1 MICIGT
7 DRKAQHMEL
16 KIAPLFSGSK
26 GNCIYVGTERSKVLV
41 DAGYSCT
48 KIVSEL
54 QKVDIHMEDID
65 GILITHEHSDHIAGV
80 GVISRKFD
88 IPVYAN
94 GQTWCEMEKRLG
106 EVRPGNIRV
115 IDEQDFYVGELCVQ
129 PYEISH
135 DAVRPFGYSLTAGG
149 KKVSVMTDLG
159 RVTEKMLAQVAG
171 SSIVLLES
179 NHDVEMLKCGPYPYY
194 LKRRILSTHGHL
206 SNDDAAQTAM
216 RLAAAGVRGILL
228 GHLSEKNNFYE
239 LAYETVCG
247 FLRQNG
253 VVIGKHVA
261 VAMAKRE
268 GVTGIYAAV

>member
-1 MICIGT
+1 
-7 DRKAQHMEL
+7 MEM

-26 GNCIYVGTERSKVLV
+26 GNCIYIGTETSKVLV

-48 KIVSEL
+48 RISAEL
-54 QKVDIHMEDID
+54 KKADAHMEEID

-80 GVISRKFD
+80 GVISRKYD

-94 GQTWCEMEKRLG
+94 SETWAEMEKRLG
-106 EVRPGNIRV
+106 DVASKNIRV
-115 IDEQDFYVGELCVQ
+115 IDEQDFYVKDLCIQ

-135 DAVRPFGYSLTAGG
+135 DAVRPFGYSLSAGG
-149 KKVSVMTDLG
+149 KKVSIMTDLG
-159 RVTEKMLAQVAG
+159 HVSERILAQVAG

-206 SNDDAAQTAM
+206 SNDDAAQTAY
-216 RLAAAGVRGILL
+216 RLVASGVRGILL

-247 FLRQNG
+247 FLQQNG

-261 VAMAKRE
+261 VGMAKRE
-268 GVTGIYAAV
+268 GVTGVYTAV

>member
-1 MICIGT
+1 
-7 DRKAQHMEL
+7 MEL

-26 GNCIYVGTERSKVLV
+26 GNCIYIGTETSKVLV

-48 KIVSEL
+48 RLVAEL
-54 QKVDIHMEDID
+54 KKADAHMEDID

-80 GVISRKFD
+80 GVVSRKYD

-94 GQTWCEMEKRLG
+94 QETWTAMAPRLG
-106 EVRPGNIRV
+106 EVADRNIRV
-115 IDEQDFYVGELCVQ
+115 IDEEDFYVKDLCVQ

-149 KKVSVMTDLG
+149 KKVSIMTDLG
-159 RVTEKMLAQVAG
+159 RVTEKMLEQVRG

-194 LKRRILSTHGHL
+194 LKRRIRSQHGHL
-206 SNDDAAQTAM
+206 SNDDAALTAY
-216 RLAAAGVRGILL
+216 RLVEAGVRGILL

-247 FLRQNG
+247 FLQQNG
-253 VVIGKHVA
+253 IVIGKHVA
-261 VAMAKRE
+261 VGLAKRE
-268 GVTGIYAAV
+268 GVTGVYSAV

>member
-1 MICIGT
+1 
-7 DRKAQHMEL
+7 MEL
-16 KIAPLFSGSK
+16 KISPLFSGSK
-26 GNCIYVGTERSKVLV
+26 GNCIYIGTETSKVLV

-48 KIVSEL
+48 KIANEL
-54 QKVDIHMEDID
+54 KKVDTHMEDID

-80 GVISRKFD
+80 GVISRKYD

-94 GQTWCEMEKRLG
+94 EQTWCEMEKRLG
-106 EVRPGNIRV
+106 EVQSKNIRV
-115 IDEQDFYVGELCVQ
+115 IDEQDFYVKDLCVQ

-135 DAVRPFGYSLTAGG
+135 DAVRPFGYSVTAGG
-149 KKVSVMTDLG
+149 KKVSIMTDLG
-159 RVTEKMLAQVAG
+159 RVTEKILAQVAG

-179 NHDVEMLKCGPYPYY
+179 NHDVEMLKCGPYPYE

-206 SNDDAAQTAM
+206 SNDDAAKTAYQ
-216 RLAAAGVRGILL
+216 LAAAGVRGILL

-247 FLRQNG
+247 FLQQNG
-253 VVIGKHVA
+253 VTIGKHVA

-268 GVTGIYAAV
+268 GVTGIYAAT

>member
-1 MICIGT
+1 
-7 DRKAQHMEL
+7 
-16 KIAPLFSGSK
+16 
-26 GNCIYVGTERSKVLV
+26 
-41 DAGYSCT
+41 
-48 KIVSEL
+48 
-54 QKVDIHMEDID
+54 
-65 GILITHEHSDHIAGV
+65 
-80 GVISRKFD
+80 
-88 IPVYAN
+88 
-94 GQTWCEMEKRLG
+94 
-106 EVRPGNIRV
+106 
-115 IDEQDFYVGELCVQ
+115 
-129 PYEISH
+129 
-135 DAVRPFGYSLTAGG
+135 
-149 KKVSVMTDLG
+149 
-159 RVTEKMLAQVAG
+159 
-171 SSIVLLES
+171 
-179 NHDVEMLKCGPYPYY
+179 MLKCGPYPYY

>member
-1 MICIGT
+1 
-7 DRKAQHMEL
+7 MEL

-26 GNCIYVGTERSKVLV
+26 GNCIYIGTETSKVLV

-48 KIVSEL
+48 RIAAEL
-54 QKVDIHMEDID
+54 KKADEDMASID
-65 GILITHEHSDHIAGV
+65 GILVTHEHSDHIAGV
-80 GVISRKFD
+80 GVISRKYD

-94 GQTWCEMEKRLG
+94 SETWAEMEARLG
-106 EVRPGNIRV
+106 NMASKNIRV
-115 IDEQDFYVGELCVQ
+115 IDEQDFYVKELCIQ

-159 RVTEKMLAQVAG
+159 HVTEKIFEQVSG

-206 SNDDAAQTAM
+206 SNDDAAQTAY
-216 RLAAAGVRGILL
+216 RLVQSGVRGILL
-228 GHLSEKNNFYE
+228 GHLSENNNFYE

-247 FLRQNG
+247 FLQQNG

-261 VAMAKRE
+261 VGMAKRE
-268 GVTGIYAAV
+268 GMTGVYTAV